1 MGLILE
7 SRVGAGVAVRCQ
19 AGWGMAVPGGRV
31 PVPCW
36 SEDSGDGEVEGVKY
50 RRAAS

>member
-7 SRVGAGVAVRCQ
+7 SRVGAGVAVRRQ

-31 PVPCW
+31 PAPCW